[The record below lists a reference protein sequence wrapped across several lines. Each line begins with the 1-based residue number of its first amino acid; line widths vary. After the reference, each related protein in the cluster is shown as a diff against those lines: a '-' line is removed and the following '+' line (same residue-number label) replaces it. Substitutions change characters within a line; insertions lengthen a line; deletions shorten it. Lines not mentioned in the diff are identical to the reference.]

1 MPRSCGVLTGGALF
15 LTIEKRYREM
25 ITPDER
31 MPSDSTVI
39 LLETLERHAYMKI
52 AELIDGSH
60 LDEAD
65 KIADIL
71 KKVGIV

>member
-1 MPRSCGVLTGGALF
+1 MLRSHGMRTGGALF
-15 LTIEKRYREM
+15 LTNEKRYREM
-25 ITPDER
+25 VTTEER

-39 LLETLERHAYMKI
+39 LLETLERHGYMKI

-65 KIADIL
+65 KVADIL
-71 KKVGIV
+71 KKVGIC